1 MFNPYNDIL
10 SHLKQNLNS
19 LILQKVTY
27 IFVVVV
33 QVVGDKVRMN
43 IHISLQVQCSSHSIT
58 MSLSVSNF
66 SWMLSFKM

>member
-43 IHISLQVQCSSHSIT
+43 IHISLQVQCSSHSYYHV
-58 MSLSVSNF
+58 SVSQQLLVNA
-66 SWMLSFKM
+66 LI